1 MKTKHNMEHLIE
13 VAKSLHKDEG
23 GVAMTEYIIVFS
35 LIALGATVSLIGVAY
50 YVKGYRDFMMWW
62 MTHPAV

>member
-1 MKTKHNMEHLIE
+1 MTTMPKHLLHHLRT
-13 VAKSLHKDEG
+13 LHEDEG

-35 LIALGATVSLIGVAY
+35 AVSFGATLALIGVAA
-50 YVKGYRDFMMWW
+50 YVKAYRDFLVWW